1 MHKIVQDLV
10 TNWDCK
16 QYHQHHSICRHNH
29 GTACSALL
37 QGELV
42 EICIRIRPYLDA
54 IFGLAGRAKLSQS
67 EKRLAAIWECEP
79 AKEPAS
85 TSIVPR
91 VGER

>member
-37 QGELV
+37 QLL
-42 EICIRIRPYLDA
+42 EICIRIRPYVDA
-54 IFGLAGRAKLSQS
+54 IFSLAGRAKLSQS
-67 EKRLAAIWECEP
+67 GNRLAAIWECGL